1 MCSYDRVESLQLR
14 LLQYSE
20 STLNEPLST
29 RTASTMFRSGKVA
42 DFGLVMIGAATIAFA
57 LLFCIS
63 SMSHNNNDDLLA
75 VIQLFR
81 NQMSNSHV
89 HAGLS
94 ESFEH
99 VFLSEIY
106 RHLNVNTDHSM
117 DPQHDKLFRHTII
130 QRCLS
135 VQASLGY
142 KGERGHRNLT
152 AKLAWTVLNLRWT
165 SMTFAVAFNKGS
177 GPGGAGGGESDLG
190 KPGT

>member
-1 MCSYDRVESLQLR
+1 
-14 LLQYSE
+14 
-20 STLNEPLST
+20 
-29 RTASTMFRSGKVA
+29 
-42 DFGLVMIGAATIAFA
+42 MITGAAITAFA

-81 NQMSNSHV
+81 NR
-89 HAGLS
+89 LS
-94 ESFEH
+94 DPQVNARHSGSFEH

-106 RHLNVNTDHSM
+106 RHLNVNADHSM
-117 DPQHDKLFRHTII
+117 DPQHDKLFRQTII

-142 KGERGHRNLT
+142 KGERSHRTLT
-152 AKLAWTVLNLRWT
+152 AKLAWTVLNLRMT
-165 SMTFAVAFNKGS
+165 SMTFAIAFNKGG
-177 GPGGAGGGESDLG
+177 GPGAAGGGETDLG